1 MINMSVSDKVNTIA
15 VKDFLN
21 NEMKVLDAYLKKS
34 VKSPYWILDKITSY
48 MLKTKGKQMRP
59 MFVFLVHKCFA
70 PINERAYVAA
80 CLIELL
86 HTATL
91 IHDDVVD
98 EADYRRNWFSIKG
111 LWKNKIAVLSGDFI
125 LSRGMLLALENKEY
139 RMLEIVSKAVKK
151 MSEGELLQLE
161 KSRRLN
167 LDEGLYERIIKEKT
181 ASLLAACCA
190 NAAIS
195 ADCPDNIVDKMWD
208 LGENIG
214 MAFQIQD
221 DILDFSSA
229 SSGKIK
235 AGDLKEQKLSLPFI
249 HLINNSSAINRRKY
263 INIIKRGNSDD
274 KKLAFLL
281 NQLKSSGSIDYA
293 INRMMAYLQKAKD
306 ILIEIPESESKKHL
320 VSLIDYV
327 SQRKH

>member
-1 MINMSVSDKVNTIA
+1 MLAAQKESIIA
-15 VKDFLN
+15 IKHFLKD
-21 NEMKVLDAYLKKS
+21 EMKMLDRHLKKS
-34 VKSPYWILDKITSY
+34 LKSPYWILDKITDY

-70 PINERAYVAA
+70 PVNERVYVAA
-80 CLIELL
+80 SLIELL

-98 EADYRRNWFSIKG
+98 EADYRRNWFSIKA

-139 RMLEIVSKAVKK
+139 RMLEVVSKAVKK

-167 LDEGLYERIIKEKT
+167 LDEALYERIIQEKT

-195 ADCPDNIVDKMWD
+195 ADCSDSLVEKMWD

-221 DILDFSSA
+221 DILDFSSTK
-229 SSGKIK
+229 SGKIK

-249 HLINNSSAINRRKY
+249 HLINNSSALDRRKY
-263 INIIKRGNSDD
+263 INIIKRGNTED
-274 KKLAFLL
+274 KKLAYLL
-281 NQLKSSGSIDYA
+281 DQLKASGSIDYA
-293 INRMMAYLQKAKD
+293 IKRMNSYLEKAIN
-306 ILIEIPESESKKHL
+306 ILNDIPESEAKAQL
-320 VSLIDYV
+320 ANLIDYV

>member
-1 MINMSVSDKVNTIA
+1 M
-15 VKDFLN
+15 
-21 NEMKVLDAYLKKS
+21 
-34 VKSPYWILDKITSY
+34 
-48 MLKTKGKQMRP
+48 
-59 MFVFLVHKCFA
+59 
-70 PINERAYVAA
+70 
-80 CLIELL
+80 
-86 HTATL
+86 
-91 IHDDVVD
+91 
-98 EADYRRNWFSIKG
+98 
-111 LWKNKIAVLSGDFI
+111 
-125 LSRGMLLALENKEY
+125 
-139 RMLEIVSKAVKK
+139 
-151 MSEGELLQLE
+151 
-161 KSRRLN
+161 
-167 LDEGLYERIIKEKT
+167 YERIIKEKT

-235 AGDLKEQKLSLPFI
+235 AGDLKEQKKLSLPFI
-249 HLINNSSAINRRKY
+249 YLINNSSAINRRKY

-306 ILIEIPESESKKHL
+306 ILIEIQNQNQKN
-320 VSLIDYV
+320 I
-327 SQRKH
+327 